1 MSRCEEIPH
10 RTISQ
15 SIIQSIGK
23 FCKEDNAGD
32 FEVIIEGESI
42 KCHSLILASCS
53 EFFGGLLRSNMK
65 EKLEMKVDLPSISF
79 KTFQLILEI
88 LYTGCELLTKDNV
101 LDVWA
106 AVHQLQIHFLVQHCE
121 EFVLENISVET
132 MDAIKRQ
139 ADFLQSYKVSEK
151 ILQQMLENFST
162 FRNTEA
168 FLRLDFDDILKLIG
182 NDQLIVSSEDCV
194 LFSVYDWVSY
204 GDLTTPKR
212 QEIGKSAMEKNVQTL
227 AKKDADGVTQ
237 GLVEDSADKE
247 TEQDGTLI
255 SNQIQS
261 NERTKYLLQLLKATR
276 YCLGS
281 ESCIKK
287 LFWNK
292 LTQSNTEVKNVFF
305 ETSVFK
311 ISSNLTGFWP
321 NAGIHRDC
329 SYLEHVGITSGFV
342 LEAFSF
348 KQNKWS
354 RILEARTL
362 VSLTKLIIFNG
373 QLYGCTSDEY
383 ESEVYH
389 FLNNKWVS
397 VFRSYNKIDLF
408 LSHEKCIYAISPEN
422 SSIER
427 FQPHNPMATFE
438 YLNHAMGNA
447 EYAMSFYQ
455 YILFFET
462 LEHSSAVKTRVISW
476 DPEKNVWT
484 RLADLDFSA
493 DDMTSFSDELYGYVI
508 DGSGHLYRV
517 ENSETVQF
525 TFIEKL
531 WNAYPVLKGA
541 VLFKETLFL
550 CGFFPQNLEH
560 KKKVKNNFS
569 IELLSLEVS
578 LFRRSNFLHFLLP
591 KTLLNQPNCAFSQT
605 D

>member
-1 MSRCEEIPH
+1 
-10 RTISQ
+10 
-15 SIIQSIGK
+15 
-23 FCKEDNAGD
+23 
-32 FEVIIEGESI
+32 
-42 KCHSLILASCS
+42 
-53 EFFGGLLRSNMK
+53 MK

-88 LYTGCELLTKDNV
+88 LYTGCDLLTKDNV
-101 LDVWA
+101 LEVWA
-106 AVHQLQIHFLVQHCE
+106 AVHQLQINFLVQHCE

-139 ADFLQSYKVSEK
+139 ADFLQANKVSEK

-162 FRNTEA
+162 FRKTEA
-168 FLRLDFDDILKLIG
+168 FLRLDFDDILKLIE
-182 NDQLIVSSEDCV
+182 NDQLVVSSEDCV
-194 LFSVYDWVSY
+194 LFSGYDWVNY

-212 QEIGKSAMEKNVQTL
+212 QEIDKSAMEKNVQTL
-227 AKKDADGVTQ
+227 AKKDAEGVTH
-237 GLVEDSADKE
+237 GLVEDSADRE
-247 TEQDGTLI
+247 TEKDGTLM
-255 SNQIQS
+255 SDQIQS
-261 NERTKYLLQLLKATR
+261 NERKKYLLQLLKATR

-292 LTQSNTEVKNVFF
+292 LTQSNTEVKNVLF

-329 SYLEHVGITSGFV
+329 SYLEHVGITS
-342 LEAFSF
+342 
-348 KQNKWS
+348 
-354 RILEARTL
+354 
-362 VSLTKLIIFNG
+362 G

-422 SSIER
+422 SNFER

-438 YLNHAMGNA
+438 YLNHSMGNA

-462 LEHSSAVKTRVISW
+462 LQNSSAVKTLVIGW
-476 DPEKNVWT
+476 DPEKNAWT

-508 DGSGHLYRV
+508 DRFGNLYRV

-560 KKKVKNNFS
+560 KRKVKNNFS